1 MARVKKRLSGKVQLR
16 ASILFTFHSNPIIVP
31 NLARSLAHSL
41 SLSRSTNTH
50 RNIVFANE
58 VHKNLPTTFQ
68 VIKREESNCLV
79 SYRGIDKVGREENLG
94 TRDCASDSNR

>member
-1 MARVKKRLSGKVQLR
+1 MARVKKRLSGKVQVR
-16 ASILFTFHSNPIIVP
+16 ASIHFTFYSNPIIVSKP
-31 NLARSLAHSL
+31 RALSL

-79 SYRGIDKVGREENLG
+79 SYRGIDKVGREKNLG